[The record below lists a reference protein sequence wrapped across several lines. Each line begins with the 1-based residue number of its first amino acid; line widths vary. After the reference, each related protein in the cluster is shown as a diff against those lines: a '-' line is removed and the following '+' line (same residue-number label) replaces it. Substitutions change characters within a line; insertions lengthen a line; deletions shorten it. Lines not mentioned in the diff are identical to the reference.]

1 MWFSVAAL
9 NFVVCRRR
17 RRRMYIT
24 AGEESEA
31 NVTSGI
37 AETIKRVVE
46 EGERDIISFRC
57 VCSPSSTSINDDG
70 WRR

>member
-1 MWFSVAAL
+1 
-9 NFVVCRRR
+9 
-17 RRRMYIT
+17 MYIA

-31 NVTSGI
+31 NVTCGI
-37 AETIKRVVE
+37 AETIKRVLE
-46 EGERDIISFRC
+46 EGERDIISFHG

>member
-17 RRRMYIT
+17 KRRMYIT
-24 AGEESEA
+24 AGEENEA
-31 NVTSGI
+31 NVTYGI

-46 EGERDIISFRC
+46 EGERDIISFHG